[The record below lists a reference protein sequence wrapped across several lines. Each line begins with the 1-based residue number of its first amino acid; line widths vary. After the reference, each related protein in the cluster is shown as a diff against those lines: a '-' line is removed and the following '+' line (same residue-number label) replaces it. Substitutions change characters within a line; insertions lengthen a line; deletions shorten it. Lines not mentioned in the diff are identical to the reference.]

1 MLTYSRYFHKHSS
14 NSTQRL
20 LCNFL
25 NQKFLYVFFHFFSLP
40 LTSLIILGYFSSLF
54 SSSQSLLFLDF
65 LDIILIFSS
74 SSISRFF
81 ITFVPPYLPGV
92 REERRGNTRFTHGGF
107 DFPGF
112 QDHPRKPH
120 EHSYRKESS
129 KGGVCFT
136 VVEKGGRYHRMVILS
151 PRLRDR

>member
-1 MLTYSRYFHKHSS
+1 MSSFIFFRYLCPLLLYLVIFHH
-14 NSTQRL
+14 
-20 LCNFL
+20 CF
-25 NQKFLYVFFHFFSLP
+25 LP
-40 LTSLIILGYFSSLF
+40 LNPYYFWIF
-54 SSSQSLLFLDF
+54 W
-65 LDIILIFSS
+65 ILIFSF

-81 ITFVPPYLPGV
+81 ITFDPPYLPGI